1 MTGYAVVRSHV
12 QSLVVA
18 GGFPLGGSVG
28 GSFPGD
34 QGPGWAPGLSGDHL
48 VMVKYGKPQRA
59 W

>member
-18 GGFPLGGSVG
+18 GGVFPWVDQLEGA
-28 GSFPGD
+28 FPEIK
-34 QGPGWAPGLSGDHL
+34 ARAGLTGDHL
-48 VMVKYGKPQRA
+48 DPPGHGKPQRA